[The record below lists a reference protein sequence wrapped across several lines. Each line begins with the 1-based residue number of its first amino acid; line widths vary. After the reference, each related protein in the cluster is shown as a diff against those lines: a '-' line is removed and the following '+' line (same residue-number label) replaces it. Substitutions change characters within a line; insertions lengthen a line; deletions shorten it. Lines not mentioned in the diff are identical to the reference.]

1 MLRIWSDKD
10 FTIIINTFVF
20 KSVNNELKLFEG
32 GLPLYGQFKSNLYIY
47 TPGIEKVYVE
57 FENYSDEY
65 RKTLPLIGDNGDEGH
80 GVKLHSN
87 NDTDDY
93 QIIGKCD
100 PGHTHNTITKL

>member
-65 RKTLPLIGDNGDEGH
+65 RKTLPLIGHHLEDDEDNEGR
-80 GVKLHSN
+80 GAKLHSN
-87 NDTDDY
+87 NE
-93 QIIGKCD
+93 
-100 PGHTHNTITKL
+100 